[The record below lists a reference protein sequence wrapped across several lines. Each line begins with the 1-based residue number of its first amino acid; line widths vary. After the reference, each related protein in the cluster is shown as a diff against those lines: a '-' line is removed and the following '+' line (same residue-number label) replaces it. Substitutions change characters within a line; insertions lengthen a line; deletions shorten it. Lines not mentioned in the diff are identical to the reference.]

1 MSFFLIALYIFC
13 TIIRPQDWALF
24 FLNKPLI
31 NWLAIAI
38 VIVLVIKRTGN
49 QSALLMKVPHN
60 VFMLGL
66 FFSVLM
72 SHVSHTYF
80 RGLINSFNDFIVPFL
95 LFFIIL
101 NSLDQKWKLWAVLWE
116 IVILSSLL
124 VWQGISQL
132 KMGVGWA
139 WQVPTIDLERG
150 EIRINW
156 IGIFNDPNDLALL
169 FVMAAGFLLPLV
181 FRRSNF
187 FLKILSAALITWLG
201 YGVYLTNSRG
211 GYLALVATVFFFF
224 VRLTNKVFWGSV
236 LGGIGAVAV
245 FVLGPSRLGLISSG
259 ESSAYGRLELWYWGL
274 QKMFHN
280 PVFGVGY
287 NMFMEDQSLT
297 AHNSYV
303 LAAAELGFIGLF
315 MWVGLIYISYKGLS
329 VVYQKSDS
337 LKTLSMGIQS
347 SLVGFCAAA
356 FFLSR
361 TYVILPYLLFALSGA
376 AMNYAKQ
383 TQPDLNLNF
392 YRKDYFKIFW
402 ICVSILLAIYILYKT
417 GLS

>member
-1 MSFFLIALYIFC
+1 MSFLLITLYIFC
-13 TIIRPQDWALF
+13 TIIRPQDWVLF
-24 FLNKPLI
+24 LLEKPLI

-38 VIVLVIKRTGN
+38 VIVLVIQRTGAR
-49 QSALLMKVPHN
+49 STFLMKVPHN
-60 VFMLGL
+60 IFMLGL
-66 FFSVLM
+66 FFCVLM

-95 LFFIIL
+95 LFFIVL
-101 NSLDQKWKLWAVLWE
+101 NSLDRKWKLWAVLWE
-116 IVILSSLL
+116 IIILASVL
-124 VWQGISQL
+124 VWQGIVQL
-132 KMGVGWA
+132 KAGVGWA
-139 WQVPTIDLERG
+139 GQIPTIDLERD
-150 EIRINW
+150 EVRINW

-169 FVMAAGFLLPLV
+169 FVMAVGFLLPLV
-181 FRRSNF
+181 FRKSNF
-187 FLKILSAALITWLG
+187 FIKLLSMALIAWLG

-211 GYLALVATVFFFF
+211 GYLALMATVFFFF
-224 VRLTNKVFWGSV
+224 VRLTNKMFWGSI

-245 FVLGPSRLGLISSG
+245 FLLGPSRLGLISSG

-274 QKMFHN
+274 QKMLHN
-280 PVFGVGY
+280 PFFGVGY

-315 MWVGLIYISYKGLS
+315 MWVGLIYISHKGLS
-329 VVYQKSDS
+329 IVYQKSDS
-337 LKTLSMGIQS
+337 LKTIAMGIQS
-347 SLVGFCAAA
+347 SLVGFCVAA

-376 AMNYAKQ
+376 VMHHAKQ
-383 TQPDLNLNF
+383 TMPDLDLNF
-392 YRKDYFKIFW
+392 YRKDYWKIFW
-402 ICVSILLAIYILYKT
+402 ICVAILVVIYVFYKT